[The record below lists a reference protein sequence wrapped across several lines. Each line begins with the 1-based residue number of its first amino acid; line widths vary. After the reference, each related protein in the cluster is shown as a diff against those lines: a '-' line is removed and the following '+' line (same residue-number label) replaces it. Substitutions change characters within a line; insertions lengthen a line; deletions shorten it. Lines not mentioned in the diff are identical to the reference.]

1 MEDRIERAE
10 IDIVERAENVMKS
23 LKDESDGSGGRYR
36 NNRSVKM
43 ITVSQIRKFLT
54 AVNSLTDKIE
64 RYKVEHLRQGEQVLE
79 LSTDLAAEVKYLKI
93 KLAYQSGRK
102 SSVKAFE
109 KKAGLLA
116 EISSIGKDLNKYMN
130 FARYV
135 EALVAYHKYY
145 GGRDYE

>member
-23 LKDESDGSGGRYR
+23 LKDESDGSGSKQYGS
-36 NNRSVKM
+36 NRLVKM

-54 AVNSLTDKIE
+54 AVNSLTDKVE
-64 RYKVEHLRQGEQVLE
+64 RYKVKHLRKGEQVLE
-79 LSTDLAAEVKYLKI
+79 LSMDLAAEVKYLKV
-93 KLAYQSGRK
+93 KLAYQSGREA
-102 SSVKAFE
+102 SVKAFE
-109 KKAGLLA
+109 RKAGLLK
-116 EISSIGKDLNKYMN
+116 EISSIGRDLNKYMN

-145 GGRDYE
+145 GGKD

>member
-23 LKDESDGSGGRYR
+23 LKDESDGSGSKQYGSKRP
-36 NNRSVKM
+36 VM

-54 AVNSLTDKIE
+54 AVNSLTDKVE
-64 RYKVEHLRQGEQVLE
+64 RYKVKHLRKGEQVLE
-79 LSTDLAAEVKYLKI
+79 LSMDLAAEVKYLKV
-93 KLAYQSGRK
+93 KLAYQSGREA
-102 SSVKAFE
+102 SVKAFE
-109 KKAGLLA
+109 RKAGLLK
-116 EISSIGKDLNKYMN
+116 EISGIGRDLNKYMN

-145 GGRDYE
+145 GGKD